1 MWSIRNWKWINENR
15 IEKRK
20 WITEIKIGKWTKD
33 KIRKRKEKIGKKEL
47 YNGKKL
53 KIKEIIMRSY

>member
-15 IEKRK
+15 IKKRK
-20 WITEIKIGKWTKD
+20 WITAIKIGKWTKN

>member
-20 WITEIKIGKWTKD
+20 WITEIKIGKWTKN